1 MERPVP
7 LSRLIYFSEN
17 KVGPVARE
25 AQIAKLMR
33 VAVDRNRRRQITGAL
48 VYDDRWFAQALEGE
62 PYALQETFE
71 LIEKDPRHANIQI
84 ISRVSVAG
92 RLFGAWSMGFAAR
105 TRATEPLFGL
115 HWYNTSMNPR
125 IMSEDNILKLMV
137 GLGQQG
143 FLGL

>member
-1 MERPVP
+1 MERLVS

-17 KVGPVARE
+17 KIGPVARD
-25 AQIAKLMR
+25 AQIAKLQR

-62 PYALQETFE
+62 PQAVQETFE
-71 LIEKDPRHANIQI
+71 LIAKDPRHANVQT
-84 ISRVSVAG
+84 ISMATVPG

-105 TRATEPLFGL
+105 TRETEALFGL

-125 IMSEDNILKLMV
+125 LMSEQNILQLMV
-137 GLGQQG
+137 ELGRQG
-143 FLGL
+143 FMRL